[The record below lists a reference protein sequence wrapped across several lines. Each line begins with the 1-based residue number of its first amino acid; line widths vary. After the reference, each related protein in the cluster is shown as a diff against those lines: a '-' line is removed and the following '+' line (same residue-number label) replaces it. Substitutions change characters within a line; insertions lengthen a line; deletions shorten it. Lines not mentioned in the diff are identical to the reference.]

1 MQYLGNSEVKDQK
14 KIHETSVVHVSSHF
28 YWSSKACSLYSS
40 ILIEKHG
47 GNFLYFYFYFTAFA
61 IIHSMYH
68 SYILAMDEI
77 LQDIADS
84 NIIYMMLNIV

>member
-14 KIHETSVVHVSSHF
+14 KIHETSVHVSSHF
-28 YWSSKACSLYSS
+28 YWSSKAFSLYSS

-47 GNFLYFYFYFTAFA
+47 GNFLYFYFYFSAFT
-61 IIHSMYH
+61 IIHSMYQ
-68 SYILAMDEI
+68 SYNLAMDEI